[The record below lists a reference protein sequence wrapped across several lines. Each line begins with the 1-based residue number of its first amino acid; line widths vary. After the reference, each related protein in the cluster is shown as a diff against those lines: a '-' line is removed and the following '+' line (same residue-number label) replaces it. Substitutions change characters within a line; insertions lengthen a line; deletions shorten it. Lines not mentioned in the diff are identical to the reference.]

1 MTKFEEIRAR
11 TADRKARG
19 ANQRYPE
26 HAGRVRAGAV
36 RVTLPVLRSECPMQG
51 DLVAEC
57 STCAG
62 PNEARRTYFCDHE
75 SNADGRCT
83 RGNPLSGLWTCAT
96 CDYHPDAPRAKEA
109 AIIPTNIPRA
119 GDPGCGIV
127 VGVYKWAA
135 LAEVQIRAVRES
147 CGPVPVLISNDDPRI
162 HADLERI
169 CARYPSVELS
179 TNPERIG
186 HGGGDIAAFHKGAKW
201 GRERGLEYVCK
212 LSQRFIPTAPFWLQD
227 AAKALA
233 LADLATAARK
243 CDHPRWPIRTEIVL
257 MRVKEWTAP
266 AALEF
271 YRPRPF
277 YFERAAGYDAETL
290 VAELIREHL
299 GGAYWPWELVPVA
312 REQSGAFLWHHSS
325 TPDQYRQF
333 AQRFGVTLPDDF
345 TCAGWEADFAAGLYK
360 HG

>member
-1 MTKFEEIRAR
+1 MPGGHPVTKFEEVKAR
-11 TADRKARG
+11 TADRKTRG
-19 ANQRYPE
+19 VNQRYPE
-26 HAGRVRAGAV
+26 HAGRVRGGAV
-36 RVTLPVLRSECPMQG
+36 RVTLPVLRAECPYQK
-51 DLVAEC
+51 DLQSEC

-62 PNEARRTYFCDHE
+62 PNEARRTYYCDHPD
-75 SNADGRCT
+75 NGDGRCT

-96 CDYHPDAPRAKEA
+96 CDHHPDAPKKVA
-109 AIIPTNIPRA
+109 APART

-135 LAEVQIRAVRES
+135 LAEVQIRAVRET

-169 CARYPSVELS
+169 CAKYPGAELS

-186 HGGGDIAAFHKGAKW
+186 HGGGDIAAFWKGVQW
-201 GRERGLEYVCK
+201 GRDRGLEFVCK
-212 LSQRFIPTAPFWLQD
+212 LSQRFIPTAGYWLQD
-227 AAKALA
+227 AAKALD

-243 CDHPRWPIRTEIVL
+243 CDHPRWPVRTEIVL
-257 MRVKEWTAP
+257 MRVKEWTTP
-266 AALEF
+266 DALEF
-271 YRPRPF
+271 YKPRPF

-290 VAELIREHL
+290 IAELIREHL
-299 GGAYWPWELVPVA
+299 GGAYWPWELVPMA

-325 TPDQYRQF
+325 TVDDYRAF
-333 AQRFGVTLPDDF
+333 AARFGLTLPDDF
-345 TCAGWEADFAAGLYK
+345 TCAGWEDDYAKGLYK

>member
-11 TADRKARG
+11 PADRKARG

-36 RVTLPVLRSECPMQG
+36 RVTLPVLRPECPMQG

-62 PNEARRTYFCDHE
+62 PNEARRTYWCDHPD
-75 SNADGRCT
+75 NGDGRCT

-96 CDYHPDAPRAKEA
+96 CDFHPDATATAKPR
-109 AIIPTNIPRA
+109 T

-135 LAEVQIRAVRES
+135 LAEVQIRAVRET

-169 CARYPSVELS
+169 CARYPGVELS

-186 HGGGDIAAFHKGAKW
+186 HGGGDIAAFHKGAQW
-201 GRERGLEYVCK
+201 GQKEGLLFVCK
-212 LSQRFIPTAPFWLQD
+212 LSQRFIPTAPYWLQD

-233 LADLATAARK
+233 LADLATAART

-257 MRVKEWTAP
+257 MRVKDWTAP
-266 AALEF
+266 DALDF
-271 YRPRPF
+271 YKPRPF

-290 VAELIREHL
+290 IAELIREHL
-299 GGAYWPWELVPVA
+299 GGAYWPWDLVPMA

-325 TPDQYRQF
+325 TVDDYRAF
-333 AQRFGVTLPDDF
+333 AARFGVALPDDF
-345 TCAGWEADFAAGLYK
+345 TCEGWERDFNAGLYK

>member
-1 MTKFEEIRAR
+1 MGRVAHYKKR
-11 TADRKARG
+11 TADRKAAGVPMIGPDPRPTG
-19 ANQRYPE
+19 LQRV
-26 HAGRVRAGAV
+26 A
-36 RVTLPVLRSECPMQG
+36 LPVLRAECPHQK
-51 DLVAEC
+51 DLQREC

-62 PNEARRTYFCDHE
+62 PNEARRTYYCDHPDNE
-75 SNADGRCT
+75 EGICT
-83 RGNPLSGLWTCAT
+83 RGNTQSGLWTCAT
-96 CDYHPDAPRAKEA
+96 CDHHPDAPRAKVPQSFHRIFPA
-109 AIIPTNIPRA
+109 PVP
-119 GDPGCGIV
+119 PPCGIV

-169 CARYPSVELS
+169 CAKYPGAELS

-186 HGGGDIAAFHKGAKW
+186 HGGGDIAAFHKGALW

-227 AAKALA
+227 GAKALD
-233 LADLATAARK
+233 LADLATATRK
-243 CDHPRWPIRTEIVL
+243 CDHPRWPVRTEIVL
-257 MRVKEWTAP
+257 MRVKEWTTP

-271 YRPRPF
+271 YKPRPF

-290 VAELIREHL
+290 IAELIREHL
-299 GGAYWPWELVPVA
+299 GGAYWPWELVPMA

-325 TPDQYRQF
+325 TVDEYRAF
-333 AQRFGVTLPDDF
+333 AARFGVALPDDF
-345 TCAGWEADFAAGLYK
+345 TCEGWERDFHAGLYK